1 MAHIALYRKYR
12 SQTFDELIGQE
23 HVIRTL
29 QNGLSRG
36 SIHHAFLF
44 TGPRG
49 TGKTSTARLL
59 AKALNCVHG
68 PTDSPCGSCDICTS
82 IAEGSCID
90 VVEMDAASEAG
101 VDEVR
106 ERIVDVIDYKPALCR
121 YRVFIIDEVHDL
133 SPKAFDALLKTIEEP
148 PGHVVFVLATTEQH
162 KVPPTIQSRTQKFN
176 FSRASLKS
184 LVDRMTFVLGEE
196 GIEFEPAALST
207 IARMADGG
215 FRDALSLLEQVMLT
229 AEKKITLTH
238 VVEQLGLVR
247 EEAIDSLLVATDR
260 GDVAKILSSVDEIF
274 QSGRDA
280 RSILES
286 MLYRLSDLTRAS
298 YEVEIGAATD
308 ATQEAAMKAIS
319 AQLGGEKILPL
330 RMAIAA
336 SLRDVRDVTLPKL
349 WLESLLIGY
358 ASAQRTVSKVVA
370 PPVVQS
376 AVVSAPESAAT
387 PPVQSTT
394 TPPSRS
400 RHEPEPAKSSGN
412 PEQDKAAQL
421 WQKVRDEIGE
431 MSKTAR
437 AKIGSTRV
445 TGLENGV
452 VTVSGFLRQN
462 DYESFSENT
471 KLVKAILAKWDEQ
484 KGDAGWTV
492 QFVHTAVKAKAD
504 PGTPSYAAPAV
515 ELPAEGEKLKAIFE
529 QEFQG
534 K

>member
-36 SIHHAFLF
+36 NIHHAFLF

-59 AKALNCVHG
+59 AKALNCENG
-68 PTDSPCGSCDICTS
+68 PTDSPCGTCGICTS
-82 IAEGSCID
+82 IADGSCID

-121 YRVFIIDEVHDL
+121 YRIFIIDEVHDL

-229 AEKKITLTH
+229 AEKKITLGH
-238 VVEQLGLVR
+238 VVDQLGLVR
-247 EEAIDSLLVATDR
+247 EEAIDTLLVATDR

-286 MLYRLSDLTRAS
+286 MLHRLSDLTRAS

-319 AQLGGEKILPL
+319 AQLGGDKILPL
-330 RMAIAA
+330 RMAIAS

-358 ASAQRTVSKVVA
+358 ANSQRPA
-370 PPVVQS
+370 P
-376 AVVSAPESAAT
+376 APQAT
-387 PPVQSTT
+387 PVQTAVISTPVAEPVAQ
-394 TPPSRS
+394 TPKPTSPAPKPRV
-400 RHEPEPAKSSGN
+400 EPGPAPASGN
-412 PEQDKAAQL
+412 PDQDRAALL
-421 WQKVRDEIGE
+421 WQKIRDEIGE
-431 MSKTAR
+431 LSKTAR

-445 TGLENGV
+445 TGLEGGV

-462 DYESFSENT
+462 DYESFSENG
-471 KLVKAILAKWDEQ
+471 KLVKAVLAKWDER
-484 KGDAGWTV
+484 KGADAWSLK
-492 QFVHTAVKAKAD
+492 FVHNGAANAKSE
-504 PGTPSYAAPAV
+504 TPNYAAPAV

-534 K
+534 R